1 MPKIRVLTNILALWV
16 GVRLVKKAICACLAA
31 IAVAG
36 CAAKPLTVGS
46 ITSIQP
52 TNGATGTDVYAH
64 QWAAGIAV
72 PVYSGDQLLEIRTYE
87 HKEGVEIADANCTVS
102 AGTFKAAMTTPAR
115 VRVPRYKDKS
125 ESLAVQCTK
134 PGFKP
139 EMISLAAFDKTRAER
154 YGNITSAGATAGL
167 IGFVA
172 SAAVAGVIDA
182 SSDNTQNIWYYPPA
196 KIVLERVEKSS
207 N

>member
-1 MPKIRVLTNILALWV
+1 M
-16 GVRLVKKAICACLAA
+16 
-31 IAVAG
+31 AG

-64 QWAAGIAV
+64 QRATGIPV
-72 PVYSGDQLLEIRTYE
+72 PEYSGDQLLEVRTYE
-87 HKEGVEIADANCTVS
+87 QKEGEGRVEMADANCTVT
-102 AGTFKAAMTTPAR
+102 AGTFKADMTTPAT
-115 VRVPRYKDKS
+115 VRVPLYKDKS
-125 ESLAVQCTK
+125 ESLAVQCNK

-139 EMISLAAFDKTRAER
+139 QLVALTAFDKTRADR
-154 YGNITSAGATAGL
+154 YNNITSAGASAGL

-182 SSDNTQNIWYYPPA
+182 SSDNTQNAWYYPPA
-196 KIVLERVEKSS
+196 KIDLEREATGG
-207 N
+207 

>member
-1 MPKIRVLTNILALWV
+1 
-16 GVRLVKKAICACLAA
+16 VKKAICACLAA

-52 TNGATGTDVYAH
+52 TNGATGTDVYAN
-64 QWAAGIAV
+64 QRAAGIAV
-72 PVYSGDQLLEIRTYE
+72 PEYSGDQLVEIRTYE
-87 HKEGVEIADANCTVS
+87 HKDGEGGVEMADASCTVS

-115 VRVPRYKDKS
+115 VRVPLYKDKS

-139 EMISLAAFDKTRAER
+139 EMISLAAFDKTRADR
-154 YGNITSAGATAGL
+154 YGNITSAGASAGL
-167 IGFVA
+167 IGVVA
-172 SAAVAGVIDA
+172 SVAIAGVIDA
-182 SSDNTQNIWYYPPA
+182 SSDSTQNIWYYPPA

-207 N
+207 S